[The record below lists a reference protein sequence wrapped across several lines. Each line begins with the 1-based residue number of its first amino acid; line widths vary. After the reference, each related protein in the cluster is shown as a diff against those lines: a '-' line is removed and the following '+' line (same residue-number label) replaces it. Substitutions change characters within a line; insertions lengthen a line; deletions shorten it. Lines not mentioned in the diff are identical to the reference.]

1 MAPGHEI
8 PAGRLENIGEV
19 HARLCNEIIRFEKEI
34 MGRGPEE
41 VKAYIIEDMIILRL
55 KGVLTRAEM
64 HLLEYGEGEKET
76 ALIKEFRQRLI
87 EKNRPYLEEMI
98 RTVTGCNVK
107 SIHTDLSVRT
117 GERMIIF
124 VVY

>member
-1 MAPGHEI
+1 MAPGHEV

-19 HARLCNEIIRFEKEI
+19 HARLCNEIIKFEKEV

-64 HLLEYGEGEKET
+64 HLLESGEGEKET

-87 EKNRPYLEEMI
+87 EKNRPYLEGMI
-98 RTVTGCNVK
+98 RTVTGCSVK
-107 SIHTDLSVRT
+107 SIHTDLSVQT